1 MEDFI
6 RMEERP
12 LHFETNIGAM
22 LGYEGVS
29 KHKAIVNPETEKII
43 SVVGSGYQLVQ
54 NADVFPQFEDAI
66 RLSNL
71 DTNGM
76 VRDVSTS
83 HDGGRTVVSYDFP
96 EHQIMIKEN
105 DSVNLKLVLL
115 NSYDTSWRFRAIAG
129 AFRLLC
135 ANGMIMGDT
144 FLEYSGKH
152 TASLNTERAI
162 NNLEVS
168 LEGFLAEAELWK
180 TYPKVDVSPTQV
192 NQVFTRLASGS
203 KTLMKDLDHTFL
215 EYVDEVGH
223 NLWALFNTL
232 TAWSTH
238 YKVKNSANEA
248 SIVVNREEKVRKLLP
263 MLEQLRLAA

>member
-12 LHFETNIGAM
+12 LHFETNIDAM

-29 KHKAIVNPETEKII
+29 KHKAIVNPQTEKII

-168 LEGFLAEAELWK
+168 LAGFLDEAELWK
-180 TYPKVDVSPTQV
+180 TYPKVEVTELEV
-192 NQVFTRLASGS
+192 AHVFARLANGS
-203 KTLMKDLDHTFL
+203 KTLLLDLDVTFN
-215 EYVDEVGH
+215 EYVDELGH
-223 NLWALFNTL
+223 NLWALFNTI

-238 YKVKNSANEA
+238 YKVKNSENQA
-248 SIVVNREEKVRKLLP
+248 SIIVNREEKVRKLLP
-263 MLEQLRLAA
+263 MLETLRAAA

>member
-29 KHKAIVNPETEKII
+29 KHKAIVNPQTEKIV
-43 SVVGSGYQLVQ
+43 SVVGNGYQLVQ

-76 VRDVSTS
+76 VRNVSTS

-96 EHQIMIKEN
+96 EHAISIGEN
-105 DSVNLKLVLL
+105 DDVNLTLTVL
-115 NSYDTSWRFRAIAG
+115 NSYDTSWRFRVLGG

-135 ANGMIMGDT
+135 ANGMIVGDT
-144 FLEYSGKH
+144 FMEYSGKH
-152 TASLNTERAI
+152 TASLDTERAI
-162 NNLEVS
+162 RNLEVS
-168 LEGFLAEAELWK
+168 LAGFLSEAELWK
-180 TYPKVDVSPTQV
+180 TYPKVDVTRFQV
-192 NQVFTRLASGS
+192 EDVFTRLSNGS
-203 KTLMKDLDHTFL
+203 KTVLKGLDTTFNM
-215 EYVDEVGH
+215 YVDEVGH
-223 NLWALFNTL
+223 NLWALFNTM
-232 TAWSTH
+232 TDWSTH
-238 YKVKNSANEA
+238 AKVKNIANA
-248 SIVVNREEKVRKLLP
+248 PSIIINREEKVRKLLP